1 MLVLISGVKMYLTC
15 LFVVDKSIL
24 FWFQKLQVCLI
35 TKRLSLNDL
44 IGQKFF
50 VWFNVYFN
58 VL

>member
-35 TKRLSLNDL
+35 TKRLNLNDL